1 MRKLILSFSLGSVIG
16 MGAMLMIRPLCACQN
31 EMTDLIKTK
40 CQKMK
45 DQMQSSKKECE
56 CSMKE
61 KIDDVIDSIDS
72 IDEDSLP
79 SKVKKTLN
87 NIRLSLENLIK

>member
-16 MGAMLMIRPLCACQN
+16 MGAMLMIRPICSCQN
-31 EMTDLIKTK
+31 EIADLIKTK

-45 DQMQSSKKECE
+45 NQMQSSKKECE

-61 KIDDVIDSIDS
+61 KIDDVIDSFDA
-72 IDEDSLP
+72 IDENSSP

-87 NIRLSLENLIK
+87 NIRSSLDNLIK

>member
-16 MGAMLMIRPLCACQN
+16 MGAMLMIRPICSCQN
-31 EMTDLIKTK
+31 EIADLIKTK

-45 DQMQSSKKECE
+45 NQMQSSKKECE

-61 KIDDVIDSIDS
+61 KIDDVIELNPNISNS
-72 IDEDSLP
+72 YNKEN
-79 SKVKKTLN
+79 VKQY
-87 NIRLSLENLIK
+87 